1 MMTREEI
8 GAIRERAEKATE
20 GPWRRE
26 FSYGINITSD
36 ECIVLDH
43 EVGVIRYP
51 DAEFIVHARED
62 IPKLLA
68 EIERLQTN
76 WQRLKEYVDDRR
88 DVAFANHDV
97 AERICARYFYGGMSG
112 ALTNIRD
119 VISGMEWEGDEC

>member
-26 FSYGINITSD
+26 FSYGINIASD
-36 ECIVLDH
+36 KYIVLDDQ
-43 EVGVIRYP
+43 VGVIRYP

-76 WQRLKEYVDDRR
+76 WQRLAEYVEYRR
-88 DVAFANHDV
+88 DVAFVNHDV
-97 AERICARYFYGGMSG
+97 AERVSARYFYGGRSSAFTNVQDMIH
-112 ALTNIRD
+112 ALER
-119 VISGMEWEGDEC
+119 EGEEC